1 MNFMSST
8 IALRFLHIAALLAP
22 FTAAGCQDRACI
34 QWSEAEGACPAQSE
48 ALVFMSQ
55 PFCGGNV
62 RSVDS
67 EGDYD
72 EGACCYDVTERSN
85 SSGDVIPCASG
96 PVGAGAVGGAV
107 TASGSFASTVTGSST
122 GVGGGGT
129 GCELNGLP
137 CSPACDAAD
146 MAPSGGSCVP
156 IGGDIQCN
164 PVTNEG
170 CDSAAG
176 EACDLTQ
183 SGFTCYPAP
192 NIENICGACGGQ
204 GESFCAAGLTCIGT
218 CARFCCD
225 DSDCGT
231 GFCFKDPFAE
241 IASVGVCVLGD
252 GTGGSGG
259 MGGAGGE
266 GGSGGSGGMS
276 AGGAGGQ

>member
-1 MNFMSST
+1 MNFMSSAF
-8 IALRFLHIAALLAP
+8 ALRFLQLAALLAP

-34 QWSEAEGACPAQSE
+34 QWSEAEGACPSQTE
-48 ALVFMSQ
+48 ALTFMT
-55 PFCGGNV
+55 PAFCGGNV

-67 EGDYD
+67 EGQYD
-72 EGACCYDVTERSN
+72 GGACCYDVTERSDN
-85 SSGDVIPCASG
+85 SSYGGVCASG
-96 PVGAGAVGGAV
+96 PVGTGAVGGPV
-107 TASGSFASTVTGSST
+107 TASGSFASSVTSVTT
-122 GVGGGGT
+122 GVGGST

-137 CSPACDAAD
+137 CNPSCDAAD
-146 MAPSGGSCVP
+146 IAPSGGSCVLL
-156 IGGDIQCN
+156 GGDTQCN

-183 SGFTCYPAP
+183 NGFTCYPPP
-192 NIENICGACGGQ
+192 NTENICGACGGQ
-204 GESFCAAGLTCIGT
+204 GEGFCAAGLTCIGT

-225 DSDCGT
+225 ESDCGT

-241 IASVGVCVLGD
+241 FANVGVCVVGD

-259 MGGAGGE
+259 MGGAGGM
-266 GGSGGSGGMS
+266 GGVGGAGGMS